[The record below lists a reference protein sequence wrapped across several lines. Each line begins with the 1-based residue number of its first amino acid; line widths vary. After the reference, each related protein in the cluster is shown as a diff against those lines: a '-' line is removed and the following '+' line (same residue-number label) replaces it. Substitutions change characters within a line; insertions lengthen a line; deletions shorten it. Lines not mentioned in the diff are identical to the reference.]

1 MADPGV
7 SLSRYL
13 ADGEEVVLVVRR
25 HLVVLL
31 RAFLLTVLV
40 IVVASA
46 VGSLV
51 SPDSGTD
58 VVDSAVGVIVLAF
71 VARFLWITLQ
81 WHGDRIV
88 VTDQRI
94 FQVGGVFTR
103 AVASMPLTKLTDMTY
118 RRTLA
123 GRLLGFGDLV
133 LETAGNEQALSHI
146 AYLPGPDHFYR
157 TVTSLVAARLA
168 PLRPEIELDAEPM
181 APRAGELEDTGP
193 IPRVIV

>member
-13 ADGEEVVLVVRR
+13 ADGEEVELVVRR

-31 RAFLLTVLV
+31 RSFLATVLV

-51 SPDSGTD
+51 SPDSGAD

-71 VARFLWITLQ
+71 VARFLWISLQ
-81 WHGDRIV
+81 WHADRIV

-94 FQVGGVFTR
+94 CQVSGVFTR

-118 RRTLA
+118 RRTVA
-123 GRLLGFGDLV
+123 GRVLGYGDLV

-146 AYLPGPDHFYR
+146 AYLPDPDHFYR

-168 PLRPEIELDAEPM
+168 PEGAGARIGAEQAHPVEDL
-181 APRAGELEDTGP
+181 GDTGP
-193 IPRVIV
+193 IPRVVV